1 MFWPLRAVSARKLHA
16 CRSDPDTMP
25 KVRRSEREK
34 GRVRGVQGV
43 HGAVGR
49 KSRRG
54 LRFATTHAV
63 TAPDLSRS
71 CVTYIATFRK
81 PPRPAATLNN
91 PTRTHGSNPARHTLP
106 EKPVVILAEI
116 FALPP
121 AQLTKAETSSFAIPR
136 FWFVLPFV
144 CRTATTSSVPLRYHL
159 AWLAFHLGSVTRTA
173 VWLPSAI

>member
-1 MFWPLRAVSARKLHA
+1 MLRPLRAVSARKLRA

-34 GRVRGVQGV
+34 GRVRGV

-54 LRFATTHAV
+54 SRFATTHGV

-71 CVTYIATFRK
+71 CVTHIATFRK
-81 PPRPAATLNN
+81 PPRPATTLNN

-106 EKPVVILAEI
+106 EKPVAILAEI
-116 FALPP
+116 FALP
-121 AQLTKAETSSFAIPR
+121 LLSSRKPR
-136 FWFVLPFV
+136 HLVLRF
-144 CRTATTSSVPLRYHL
+144 RRS
-159 AWLAFHLGSVTRTA
+159 GSCCLLSGGPQPPVLCHWDTI
-173 VWLPSAI
+173 WHGWHSIWDP